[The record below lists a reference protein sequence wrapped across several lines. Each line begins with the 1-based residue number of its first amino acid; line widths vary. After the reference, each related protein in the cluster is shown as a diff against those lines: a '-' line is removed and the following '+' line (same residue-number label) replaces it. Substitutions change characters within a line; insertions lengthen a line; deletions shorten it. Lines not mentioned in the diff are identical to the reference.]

1 MTSVNKIFGHLVRGA
16 INAIADFEGQNV
28 SIIEAEL
35 SEQICMA
42 PTAIHR
48 FKAGYVPRDPKIIEV
63 LAEAGV
69 RRAYLNRTWL
79 ERLLRTARYPEAAEL
94 IERLFPSEATPPAG
108 SGRIYSNL
116 PPPTSSQF
124 VMRTAPY
131 NAVLEGLRQRSA
143 VVVIVSLGGMGKT
156 CLAREIAANCLRR
169 ASGDDNL
176 PRFDAAVWISDQDEP
191 GSTSLT
197 QVLDEIACTLDHPG
211 LTQFD
216 QVRKRREVEQLL
228 RRQRIMVIVDNFET
242 IIDDSLL
249 PWLLRL
255 PEPSKALITIRE
267 YRKEFQQGAWLV
279 ELGGMSD
286 DESRLLIAGRARQ
299 LNLHLRN
306 DGAIRQLIAITG
318 GNPKAIEVALG
329 LVKTT
334 GQTLAQAIERLHI
347 GATELFTDLFTTGW
361 SLLGSEAQ
369 QVLLAM
375 TLFPASAGRHALAE
389 VAGLPE
395 AEFFNAV
402 RQLTELA
409 FLNTEQSEEA
419 HRDGRGE
426 THYSIH
432 PLTRSF
438 VETMQTG
445 HDSFLTQA
453 RERWLVWAVRHA
465 ASFGYAF
472 DNVVRLD
479 LLDREETTLFAAL
492 TWAFEH
498 ERYHE
503 ATQIARGLE
512 FYYYIRAHWSKK
524 AHLHQMYIE
533 AAYRLEDTGEEITAL
548 CMHIQLLS
556 RQVNAVAAEPYVSR
570 LLKLAQTA
578 PPNGELSFHIEHALG
593 LYHLTTGQPS
603 AAEQHWR
610 RIIDQAG
617 AWGLPDHMVIG
628 AHHWLGVCLTRQKRR
643 SEAYELFEAALA
655 QARQHGYQRM
665 VGQNQVQLALLDLDQ
680 DAIEQATQRLEE
692 SQATTHERDWEQHAR
707 THQALARIH
716 LHHGDRTA
724 AQAALLK
731 AEELFERMGLTG
743 ERSDTP
749 LSFVA
754 HTTSS

>member
-16 INAIADFEGQNV
+16 INAIADFEGKNV

-42 PTAIHR
+42 PTAFHR
-48 FKAGYVPRDPKIIEV
+48 FKAGYAPRDPRIIEV

-94 IERLFPSEATPPAG
+94 IERLFPSEAAPPTA

-124 VMRTAPY
+124 VMRAAPY

-156 CLAREIAANCLRR
+156 SLAREIAANCLHR
-169 ASGDDNL
+169 AGGDDNL
-176 PRFDAAVWISDQDEP
+176 PRFDAAVWVSDQDSP

-197 QVLDEIACTLDHPG
+197 QVLDEIACTLDYPG

-216 QVRKRREVEQLL
+216 QVHKRREVEQLL
-228 RRQRIMVIVDNFET
+228 RRQRVLVIVDNFET
-242 IIDDSLL
+242 ITDAALL
-249 PWLLRL
+249 SWLLRL
-255 PEPSKALITIRE
+255 PEPSKALITTRE

-286 DESRLLIAGRARQ
+286 DEARLLIAGCARQ

-306 DGAIRQLIAITG
+306 DDAVRRLITVTG

-334 GQTLAQAIERLHI
+334 GQTLAQVIERLHT
-347 GATELFTDLFTTGW
+347 GATELFTDLFTTSW
-361 SLLGSEAQ
+361 SLLGSETQ

-375 TLFPASAGRHALAE
+375 TLFPASGGRQALAE
-389 VAGLPE
+389 IADLSEP
-395 AEFFNAV
+395 EFFNAV

-409 FLNTEQSEEA
+409 LLDTEQSEEA
-419 HRDGRGE
+419 HQDGCGE

-438 VETMQTG
+438 VETMQTRY
-445 HDSFLTQA
+445 DSFFTQA
-453 RERWLVWAVRHA
+453 RERWLMWAVRRA

-479 LLDREETTLFAAL
+479 MLDREETLLFAAL

-498 ERYHE
+498 ERYRE
-503 ATQIARGLE
+503 VIQIARGLE
-512 FYYYIRAHWSKK
+512 FYYYIRAHWSRK
-524 AHLHQMYIE
+524 AHLHQIYIE
-533 AAYRLEDTGEEITAL
+533 AARRQGDSSEEMTAL

-556 RQVNAVAAEPYVSR
+556 RQGNAAAAEPYVLR
-570 LLKLAQTA
+570 LLELAQTA

-593 LYHLTTGQPS
+593 LYHLMARQPS

-610 RIIDQAG
+610 RIIDQAV

-628 AHHWLGVCLTRQKRR
+628 AHHWLGICLTRQERR
-643 SEAYELFEAALA
+643 AEAYGLFEAALA

-665 VGQNQVQLALLDLDQ
+665 IGQNQVQLAMLDLDQ
-680 DAIEQATQRLEE
+680 GAIEQAMQRLEE
-692 SQATTHERDWEQHAR
+692 SQATTHERDWEQRAR
-707 THQALARIH
+707 IHQALARIH
-716 LHHGDRTA
+716 SHHGDRAA

-731 AEELFERMGLTG
+731 AEELFERMGLALEIQTAQAAAM
-743 ERSDTP
+743 EHR
-749 LSFVA
+749 
-754 HTTSS
+754 